1 MRRAG
6 KERNPHR
13 EGEGRGG
20 LETSWSVRRKD
31 RQSKDFPKTHLC
43 VKYLLLRQAEG
54 SRSRMEGV
62 GKGELPI
69 PPMNYV
75 AVK

>member
-6 KERNPHR
+6 KDRNPHG

-20 LETSWSVRRKD
+20 LEMSWSVRRKD
-31 RQSKDFPKTHLC
+31 RQSKDFAKTHLC
-43 VKYLLLRQAEG
+43 VNYLLPRQAEG
-54 SRSRMEGV
+54 SHLCVEGV
-62 GKGELPI
+62 GRGEIPT
-69 PPMNYV
+69 PPMNYA